1 MLLLKAQLAVLI
13 TAASFNDATYLAKS
27 AADKHKLIMQQVNAD
42 DVPNGW
48 YNSLRQATILTE
60 SMEPTV
66 DQVGDE
72 MSHGLFGTRS
82 KLIHSQGVVA
92 SVKLTNS
99 KTHPFT
105 GLFKKA
111 EYGIVRLSFASKPD
125 PKVKSTTPG
134 MGLKFLRDGMDSAS
148 LVAMYSVEGQ
158 DSWNF
163 FKNDFKNHIP
173 AVTGN
178 GLLPLASKFSTV
190 TNFIQTV
197 GLSDFAQYSQSGYKV
212 QKPVFPF
219 QLRFHP
225 TGEISFSDEYSGT
238 YYLD

>member
-1 MLLLKAQLAVLI
+1 MV
-13 TAASFNDATYLAKS
+13 
-27 AADKHKLIMQQVNAD
+27 
-42 DVPNGW
+42 
-48 YNSLRQATILTE
+48 
-60 SMEPTV
+60 PTV
-66 DQVGDE
+66 EQVGDE
-72 MSHGLFGTRS
+72 ISTGLFGTRS

-92 SVKLTNS
+92 SVKLTDS

-125 PKVKSTTPG
+125 PNVKKTTPG

-163 FKNDFKNHIP
+163 FKNDFRNHIP

-225 TGEISFSDEYSGT
+225 TGEITFSDDYSGT
-238 YYLD
+238 YYLDQLATIPSGSVLYKVYGLDAPVELGGKEHYIGDLITTSAMVSSYWGDTRLFFRH